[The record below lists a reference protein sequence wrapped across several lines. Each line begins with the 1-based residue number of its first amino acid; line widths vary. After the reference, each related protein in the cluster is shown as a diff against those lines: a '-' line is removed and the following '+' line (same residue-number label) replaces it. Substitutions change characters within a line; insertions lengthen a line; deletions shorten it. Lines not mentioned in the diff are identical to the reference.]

1 MNPAY
6 VNDWQITYLFA
17 ITNKTTDTQLDNLVK
32 YVSDPLKDCDGQSLV
47 VRILARNNSDSD
59 WMTDVNKVGP
69 YLEQLRN
76 DEVLIAGDD
85 HTLLYGNDKVT
96 YELVL
101 KAVSSAPHYNED
113 VKPPRVTLLTDFVSD
128 TFVTQYNQTLL
139 PLLERYDFSI
149 IAFTQEA
156 YDGYKSKLAMKS
168 SQIINDGGYGYSKE
182 LKMCEKPVAN
192 VTTIM
197 LIIIGTC
204 SGVMLILILLTVLY
218 RQKYM
223 WMRKLK

>member
-76 DEVLIAGDD
+76 DEVLIAGEYTGHPETKNPIDNVWRRNRLNFKCS
-85 HTLLYGNDKVT
+85 TLN
-96 YELVL
+96 
-101 KAVSSAPHYNED
+101 
-113 VKPPRVTLLTDFVSD
+113 
-128 TFVTQYNQTLL
+128 
-139 PLLERYDFSI
+139 
-149 IAFTQEA
+149 
-156 YDGYKSKLAMKS
+156 
-168 SQIINDGGYGYSKE
+168 
-182 LKMCEKPVAN
+182 
-192 VTTIM
+192 
-197 LIIIGTC
+197 
-204 SGVMLILILLTVLY
+204 
-218 RQKYM
+218 
-223 WMRKLK
+223 

>member
-76 DEVLIAGDD
+76 DEVLIAGVAISDLAANIRALWKRHEHNSYTFSEYTGHPETKNPID
-85 HTLLYGNDKVT
+85 NVWRRNRLNFKCSTLN
-96 YELVL
+96 
-101 KAVSSAPHYNED
+101 
-113 VKPPRVTLLTDFVSD
+113 
-128 TFVTQYNQTLL
+128 
-139 PLLERYDFSI
+139 
-149 IAFTQEA
+149 
-156 YDGYKSKLAMKS
+156 
-168 SQIINDGGYGYSKE
+168 
-182 LKMCEKPVAN
+182 
-192 VTTIM
+192 
-197 LIIIGTC
+197 
-204 SGVMLILILLTVLY
+204 
-218 RQKYM
+218 
-223 WMRKLK
+223 